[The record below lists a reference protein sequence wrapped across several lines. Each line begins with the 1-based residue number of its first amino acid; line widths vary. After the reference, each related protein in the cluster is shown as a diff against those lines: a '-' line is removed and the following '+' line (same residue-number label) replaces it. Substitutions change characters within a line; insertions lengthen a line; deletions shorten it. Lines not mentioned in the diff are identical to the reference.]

1 LALLPIAAV
10 SIIQGIE
17 RARIDT
23 ANVHER
29 LIQAARDAAADENAT
44 LAQVEGLVRTVA
56 GFEEVRRMSP
66 GCDYALAIAFSDS
79 RNVSNLARVDANGRV
94 VCSAVP
100 TAKNVS
106 AARSPLFQS
115 AMKSATFV
123 FSGETWSPVLKR
135 PAMQTMLPLRDAKGR
150 FAGAVSAT
158 FDVISLDRL
167 LRARDLPKGAV
178 IALFD
183 RDGTVMAT
191 TDMTI
196 ARPLFSHASPNRNSL
211 QAGTDAKGDTWT
223 YVTTPV
229 ATPLIGNTVFVGY
242 AMPETKLFGTTR
254 LHVGTDFAIPILLI
268 AGAWLVTWYSTDRLV
283 TTWIGYLRR
292 VAAAYRSGHY
302 SVRPALERAPTEFK
316 LLGETLSDMAAAIQ
330 DRDRRLRD
338 ALDQKSTLVR
348 EVHHRVKNNLQ
359 IVMSLL
365 SLQAGQLRDPA
376 ARDALMQ
383 AQVRINALALVHRI
397 LHEIEDQSTVD
408 LKRLLEE
415 LTQQVVGGLG
425 AESNRLVVETDIIPR
440 EVSGDIAVPL
450 ALFTVEA
457 LTNIFKHAYPA
468 GVPSGRIAVSLRD
481 IGAGRLRL
489 SIEDNGVGFD
499 SEKSA
504 GRSIGSRL
512 IQTFGAQVGGAST
525 IRSGAGTGTVVE
537 LIFPDPTTKNGE
549 LEKASAA

>member
-1 LALLPIAAV
+1 M

-17 RARIDT
+17 RNRIDT

-29 LIQAARDAAADENAT
+29 LIQAARDTAADENTT
-44 LAQVEGLVRTVA
+44 LTAVERLVQTVA
-56 GFEEVRRMSP
+56 GFDEVRRMSP
-66 GCDYALAIAFSDS
+66 GCDYALGVAFSS
-79 RNVSNLARVDANGRV
+79 GRNVSNLSRLDGNGRV
-94 VCSAVP
+94 VCSALQA
-100 TAKNVS
+100 AKN
-106 AARSPLFQS
+106 QS
-115 AMKSATFV
+115 AEGTALFNSAKSAPGFV
-123 FSGETWSPVLKR
+123 FSGEVWNPILKR
-135 PAMQTMLPLRDAKGR
+135 PVVEIMLPLRDNEGR
-150 FAGAVSAT
+150 FAGVVAAT
-158 FDVISLDRL
+158 FDVISLGRL
-167 LRARDLPKGAV
+167 LRARDVPKGAV

-183 RDGTVMAT
+183 RNGTVMST
-191 TDMTI
+191 TD
-196 ARPLFSHASPNRNSL
+196 AKVAKPLFSHASPNRSAQNPL
-211 QAGTDAKGDTWT
+211 QTGIDSVGDTWSF
-223 YVTTPV
+223 VTTP
-229 ATPLIGNTVFVGY
+229 LMGNSVFVGY

-302 SVRPALERAPTEFK
+302 AVRPALDRAPSEFK
-316 LLGETLSDMAAAIQ
+316 LLGEALADMAGAIQ

-408 LKRLLEE
+408 LKRLIEE

-425 AESNRLVVETDIIPR
+425 GESNRLEVETDIMQR
-440 EVSGDIAVPL
+440 EVTGDLAVPL

-457 LTNIFKHAYPA
+457 LTNIFKHAYPTGA
-468 GVPSGRIAVSLRD
+468 PSGRIAVSLRD

-489 SIEDNGVGFD
+489 SVEDNGVGFD
-499 SEKSA
+499 SEKAA

-512 IQTFGAQVGGAST
+512 IHTFGAQVGGSST
-525 IRSGAGTGTVVE
+525 IRSGAGSGTVVE
-537 LIFPDPTTKNGE
+537 LVFPDPAKKDVQ

>member
-1 LALLPIAAV
+1 MALLPIAAV

-29 LIQAARDAAADENAT
+29 LIQAARDAAADENTT
-44 LAQVEGLVRTVA
+44 LAAVERLVQTVA
-56 GFEEVRRMSP
+56 GFDEVRRMSP
-66 GCDYALAIAFSDS
+66 GCDYALGVAFSSS
-79 RNVSNLARVDANGRV
+79 RNVSNLARLDSGGRY
-94 VCSAVP
+94 VCSALP
-100 TAKNVS
+100 EAKNRS
-106 AARSPLFQS
+106 AAGTPLFKS
-115 AMKSATFV
+115 AMTASSFV
-123 FSGETWSPVLKR
+123 FSGETWSAVLQRPVMS
-135 PAMQTMLPLRDAKGR
+135 AMLPLRDAKGR
-150 FAGAVSAT
+150 FAGAVSAQ

-167 LRARDLPKGAV
+167 LKARDVPKGAV

-183 RDGTVMAT
+183 RSGTVMST

-196 ARPLFSHASPNRNSL
+196 ARPLFSRASPNRSAQDRL

-223 YVTTPV
+223 YVTTPL
-229 ATPLIGNTVFVGY
+229 TGNTVFVGY

-302 SVRPALERAPTEFK
+302 TVRPALERAPTEFK
-316 LLGETLSDMAAAIQ
+316 LLGEALSDMAAAIQ

-425 AESNRLVVETDIIPR
+425 AESSRLEVETDIMPR
-440 EVSGDIAVPL
+440 EVMGDVAVPI

-481 IGAGRLRL
+481 IGADRLRL

-499 SEKSA
+499 SEKSG

-512 IQTFGAQVGGAST
+512 IQTFGAQVGGTST
-525 IRSGAGTGTVVE
+525 IRSGTGTGTVVE
-537 LIFPDPTTKNGE
+537 LVFPDPTKKPAE